1 MTKSRSISEIPPE
14 MFEKRIVDFLKVC
27 KGQSCEIMRLQD
39 QIYKQSGFKFKEKN
53 KVEMLHK
60 ILDCVDNMIE
70 KKLLALQE
78 NKKSTMVK
86 LS

>member
-1 MTKSRSISEIPPE
+1 MPTKKIVSQIPPE

-27 KGQSCEIMRLQD
+27 KGQSCDIMRLQD

-70 KKLLALQE
+70 RKSSTLRALTHPLLR
-78 NKKSTMVK
+78 
-86 LS
+86 